1 MNPRVAHERIVT
13 TRISSAI
20 APGMFAPRAAA
31 AAAARGAA
39 DSANEGST
47 ASSSAETM
55 SVGTS
60 SPRLPANPTAVTSAV
75 MTGGPSATPTL
86 PPSENQESAVALRSP
101 ATLVAVL

>member
-1 MNPRVAHERIVT
+1 
-13 TRISSAI
+13 
-20 APGMFAPRAAA
+20 
-31 AAAARGAA
+31 
-39 DSANEGST
+39 
-47 ASSSAETM
+47 M